1 MELLLLWYSFCL
13 SSRSRD
19 EGSVSAVSTL
29 LFGRRSTLHC
39 LQRAERDR
47 ERVGCQRDWRMWLI
61 SIRPDL
67 IFKPGN
73 TETKY
78 HFGCLSLSRLKK
90 TDFKFGSIAVEGNIK
105 DVETGSV
112 FSRLKMGSLC
122 HVVGT
127 TASLGDVSLFLYRN
141 KIGLLQ

>member
-1 MELLLLWYSFCL
+1 
-13 SSRSRD
+13 
-19 EGSVSAVSTL
+19 
-29 LFGRRSTLHC
+29 
-39 LQRAERDR
+39 
-47 ERVGCQRDWRMWLI
+47 MWLI

-78 HFGCLSLSRLKK
+78 HFGCLSLSQFKK
-90 TDFKFGSIAVEGNIK
+90 KKNNFKFGSIAVEGNIK

>member
-1 MELLLLWYSFCL
+1 
-13 SSRSRD
+13 
-19 EGSVSAVSTL
+19 
-29 LFGRRSTLHC
+29 
-39 LQRAERDR
+39 
-47 ERVGCQRDWRMWLI
+47 MWLI

-78 HFGCLSLSRLKK
+78 HFGCLSLSPFKK
-90 TDFKFGSIAVEGNIK
+90 KKNNFKFGSIAVEGNIK